1 MLLSRVRTAQQSQ
14 TQSLSLAQFWTC
26 RWAVQICLFTS
37 SFIMLDGSFE
47 RKSSNE
53 NKNAMENLQLTHD
66 LGSLQS
72 QKPVSGMLPVQQRRN
87 EVRWRPGQEAS
98 LAPPCSNLR
107 SFENKYTVLKNA
119 LVILLRFSAPP
130 AVIWRPGNEQPC
142 PPRYATAVQSVI
154 AE

>member
-1 MLLSRVRTAQQSQ
+1 
-14 TQSLSLAQFWTC
+14 
-26 RWAVQICLFTS
+26 
-37 SFIMLDGSFE
+37 
-47 RKSSNE
+47 
-53 NKNAMENLQLTHD
+53 MENLQLTHD